1 MAEDRKPR
9 GWAKFDTLAR
19 KLTAVPKEAVEKA
32 IAKTPKRKRR
42 KRSR

>member
-9 GWAKFDTLAR
+9 GWSKFDA
-19 KLTAVPKEAVEKA
+19 LTRRLVAVPKDAVEKA
-32 IAKTPKRKRR
+32 IAKAPKRKRR